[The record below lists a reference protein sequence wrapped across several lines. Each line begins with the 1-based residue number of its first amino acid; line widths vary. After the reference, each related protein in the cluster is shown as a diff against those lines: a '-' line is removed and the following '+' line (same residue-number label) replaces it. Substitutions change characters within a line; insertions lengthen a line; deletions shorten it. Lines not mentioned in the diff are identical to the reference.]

1 MVSIKISNLYP
12 AGSELFKDSESFMTE
27 LVDNELGSINGGI
40 GIVQHSPFCWPGI
53 CSPRCWPGICS
64 PRCIPSLP
72 NPIHTPPPAL

>member
-1 MVSIKISNLYP
+1 MASIKISNLYP

-40 GIVQHSPFCWPGI
+40 DIVQYSPFCLPGI
-53 CSPRCWPGICS
+53 YS

-72 NPIHTPPPAL
+72 NPIRTPPPAL

>member
-12 AGSELFKDSESFMTE
+12 SGSELFKDSESFMTE

-40 GIVQHSPFCWPGI
+40 GIVQHSPW
-53 CSPRCWPGICS
+53 CWPGICS

-72 NPIHTPPPAL
+72 NPIYTPPPAPRPKSAAKFS